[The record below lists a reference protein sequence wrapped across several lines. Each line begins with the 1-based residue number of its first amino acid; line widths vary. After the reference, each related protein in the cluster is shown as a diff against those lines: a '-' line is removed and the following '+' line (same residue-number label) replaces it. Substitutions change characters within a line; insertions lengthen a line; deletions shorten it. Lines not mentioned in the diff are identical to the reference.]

1 MPTSALLSALLIV
14 ILPLLCLHVYMPS
27 TTQTPCD
34 SGYVLLF
41 SECACELSRFSH
53 V

>member
-1 MPTSALLSALLIV
+1 MHTSALLNALFTA
-14 ILPLLCLHVYMPS
+14 ILPLLRLHVYMPS
-27 TTQTPCD
+27 TTQTPWD

-41 SECACELSRFSH
+41 SECAYVLSRFSH